1 MKKRPASPAGCASA
15 PAATRARVASPR
27 GASRDVAAA
36 SPRQAGPEQRASDVN
51 LDGRERDTPG
61 RSPPPDGDARWS
73 WPPGDAAARGAPALR
88 PAGDTTDDSSDEEE
102 RGVSRD
108 VPCCALW
115 ATDCA
120 EAGRCVHGARLI
132 RRIHDEDGAA
142 VDVVYTTQRFEA
154 ESACGTAPRALLP
167 QPRAVVYKTYDTARN
182 ESLEFLVQTEVR
194 GSAQALR
201 FMPSVMRGPDA
212 PLLRP
217 QLALYAEMRGR
228 AHTIPLLDT
237 FRDKRGNPVL
247 VFPFVADD
255 HTPDCPSA
263 VRSYMRQLLESLAFL
278 HDELRVMHR
287 NIKRANCLFSGSGAL
302 TLIDFEGACHVTTG
316 ALYTRV
322 GNNLYRAPEVA
333 AAKARGSAA
342 AAAYAY
348 NAFDDVLSP
357 CAPYGCLAD
366 VFSAGAVFFEL
377 LTGARRLLGGD
388 DSLSTQHAALEEALS
403 TQQAKLDADD
413 AAFDPR
419 TPFAR
424 RAAMAGGPPALARLT
439 WDAADLLRR
448 MLAGSPSVRCSA
460 AEALEHPYF
469 TRPDADA
476 ADDRA
481 FFAAVARERER
492 DHRSGASRAPHP
504 APRTRRPR
512 RDDDAD
518 DAARN

>member
-1 MKKRPASPAGCASA
+1 
-15 PAATRARVASPR
+15 
-27 GASRDVAAA
+27 
-36 SPRQAGPEQRASDVN
+36 
-51 LDGRERDTPG
+51 
-61 RSPPPDGDARWS
+61 
-73 WPPGDAAARGAPALR
+73 
-88 PAGDTTDDSSDEEE
+88 
-102 RGVSRD
+102 
-108 VPCCALW
+108 
-115 ATDCA
+115 
-120 EAGRCVHGARLI
+120 
-132 RRIHDEDGAA
+132 
-142 VDVVYTTQRFEA
+142 
-154 ESACGTAPRALLP
+154 
-167 QPRAVVYKTYDTARN
+167 
-182 ESLEFLVQTEVR
+182 
-194 GSAQALR
+194 
-201 FMPSVMRGPDA
+201 
-212 PLLRP
+212 LLRP
-217 QLALYAEMRGR
+217 QLSLYAEMRGR

-247 VFPFVADD
+247 VFPFMPDD
-255 HTPDCPSA
+255 HTPDSPSA

-287 NIKRANCLFSGSGAL
+287 NIKRANCLFSGGGQL

-348 NAFDDVLSP
+348 NAFDDCLSP

-366 VFSAGAVFFEL
+366 VFSAGAIFFEL
-377 LTGARRLLGGD
+377 LTGARRLLDGD
-388 DSLSTQHAALEEALS
+388 DSLSVQYAALEDALS
-403 TQQAKLDADD
+403 AEQAKLDADD

-419 TPFAR
+419 TPFAQ
-424 RAAMAGGPPALARLT
+424 RAMAAGGPPALARLT

-448 MLAGSPSVRCSA
+448 MLAGSPAVRCSA

-476 ADDRA
+476 SDDRA

-518 DAARN
+518 GAARN